1 MQKRINDIN
10 IINSKQFLI
19 LIPAHNEEK
28 VIGETLKSI
37 KNLDFPQNNFDV
49 VVIGDNCNDNTY
61 NIAKKE
67 GYSCFIKN
75 NGESKSK
82 IYALK
87 WFLKNFDELDRYK
100 RIIILD
106 ADTIIE
112 KNFLK
117 IVSNYEYNVL
127 QSFVNPLFNRNS
139 ITSSL
144 SAYSEIIS
152 QKLKDNIR
160 SKFNW
165 PCILRGT
172 GMVIDIEIFKQYIP
186 LCKTQIE
193 DTELSILLVR
203 DGYKI
208 KFLPNAI
215 INDPKPLNIQ
225 KASSQ
230 RARWLYGQYQ
240 IIKYYWKD
248 LLKILFTNIG
258 NFFFVLDVVFKPKTL
273 FYLIEVLLLFFFIFT
288 NFSIKIF
295 FIVFLSILI
304 FLDILYFFI
313 GGFFVEDK
321 NHYYK
326 TLLFS
331 PIYIIIWLISVIK
344 MIFVRGKKWLKAR

>member
-1 MQKRINDIN
+1 MNKDEVY
-10 IINSKQFLI
+10 KYLI

-37 KNLDFPQNNFDV
+37 KNLDFPQNNYDV

-67 GYSCFIKN
+67 GFSCFVKN
-75 NGESKSK
+75 DGELKSK
-82 IYALK
+82 TYALK
-87 WFLKNFDELDRYK
+87 WFLENFEEINRYK

-117 IVSNYEYNVL
+117 IVSNYKDRVF
-127 QSFVNPLFNRNS
+127 QSFVNPLFDRNS

-144 SAYSEIIS
+144 TAYSEIIS

-172 GMVIDIEIFKQYIP
+172 GMVINSEIFNNYIP
-186 LCKTQIE
+186 LLKTQIE

-203 DGYKI
+203 DRIKI
-208 KFLPNAI
+208 NYIPDAI

-230 RARWLYGQYQ
+230 RARWLFGQYQ
-240 IIKYYWKD
+240 IMKYYWKD
-248 LLKILFTNIG
+248 LLKIAFSNIG
-258 NFFFVLDVVFKPKTL
+258 NFFFILDIVFKPKTL
-273 FYLIEVLLLFFFIFT
+273 FYLIEVLLLLFFIFT

-295 FIVFLSILI
+295 FIIFLSILI

-321 NHYYK
+321 KHYYK

-331 PIYIIIWLISVIK
+331 PIYIIIWLISVVK
-344 MIFVRGKKWLKAR
+344 LTFVRGKKWLKAR

>member
-1 MQKRINDIN
+1 MNKDEVY
-10 IINSKQFLI
+10 KYLI
-19 LIPAHNEEK
+19 LVPAHNEEK
-28 VIGETLKSI
+28 VIEETLI
-37 KNLDFPQNNFDV
+37 NLLNLNYPKDLYKIVFLL
-49 VVIGDNCNDNTY
+49 DNCTDNTY
-61 NIAKKE
+61 TIILQYNSEYLLKNDGFLK
-67 GYSCFIKN
+67 GKSC
-75 NGESKSK
+75 
-82 IYALK
+82 ALK
-87 WFLKNFDELDRYK
+87 WFIGNYENINNFN
-100 RIIILD
+100 RIIVLD

-117 IVSNYEYNVL
+117 IVSNYEDRVL
-127 QSFVNPLFNRNS
+127 QAFVNPLFYKNS

-165 PCILRGT
+165 SCILRGT
-172 GMVIDIEIFKQYIP
+172 GMVIDKEIFKQYIP

-203 DGYKI
+203 DGIKI
-208 KFLPNAI
+208 NYIPDAI

-230 RARWLYGQYQ
+230 RARWLFGQYQ
-240 IIKYYWKD
+240 IMKYYWKD
-248 LLKILFTNIG
+248 LLKIGFSNIG
-258 NFFFVLDVVFKPKTL
+258 NFFFILDIVFKPKTL
-273 FYLIEVLLLFFFIFT
+273 FYLIEVLLLLFFIFT

-321 NHYYK
+321 KHYYK

-331 PIYIIIWLISVIK
+331 PIYIIIWLISVVK
-344 MIFVRGKKWLKAR
+344 LTFVRGKKWLKAR

>member
-1 MQKRINDIN
+1 MQKRTNDVN

-28 VIGETLKSI
+28 VIRETLKSI
-37 KNLDFPQNNFDV
+37 KNLDFPHNNFDV
-49 VVIGDNCNDNTY
+49 IVIEDNCTDNTY
-61 NIAKKE
+61 EIVKKA
-67 GYSCFIKN
+67 GFFCFVKDD
-75 NGESKSK
+75 GEPKSK
-82 IYALK
+82 TYALK
-87 WFLKNFDELDRYK
+87 WFLENFNELNRYK

-117 IVSNYEYNVL
+117 IVSNYEDKVL
-127 QSFVNPLFNRNS
+127 QSFVNPLFDKNS

-152 QKLKDNIR
+152 QKFKDNIK

-172 GMVIDIEIFKQYIP
+172 GMVINSEIFNNYIS
-186 LCKTQIE
+186 LLKTQIE

-203 DGYKI
+203 DGIKI
-208 KFLPNAI
+208 NYVPNAI
-215 INDPKPLNIQ
+215 INDPKPLSIQ

-230 RARWLYGQYQ
+230 RARWLFGQYQ

-248 LLKILFTNIG
+248 LLKIAFSNIG
-258 NFFFVLDVVFKPKTL
+258 NFFFVIDIVFKPKTL
-273 FYLIEVLLLFFFIFT
+273 FYLIEVLLLLFFIFT

-295 FIVFLSILI
+295 FIIFLSILI

-321 NHYYK
+321 KHYYK

-344 MIFVRGKKWLKAR
+344 MMLVRGKKWLKAR